1 MSNITRIGFAMLAGM
16 FFTGLA
22 AAETFRCGQ
31 WIASPDMSVEELVE
45 KCGEPT
51 TKTVEVVDVYG
62 PGASGKGKIKRG
74 TVATEKWTYD
84 RGNQSFPMIV
94 TIVDGEIQSMER
106 GE

>member
-1 MSNITRIGFAMLAGM
+1 MSNFTRTVSMML
-16 FFTGLA
+16 TGLLISGPA

-31 WIASPDMSVEELVE
+31 WIASPDMTVDELLE

-62 PGASGKGKIKRG
+62 PGASGKGNIKRG

-94 TIVDGEIQSMER
+94 TIVDGEVQSMER